1 MPDYPDDDSLFVRVE
16 GYKVILQ
23 DLEAVRQILENM
35 QEAVHVLNQVEDV
48 KEQSIKTFL
57 ENVDRLNDKLESIE
71 GEMPRL
77 KDLEG
82 GGSVKITSDGSQQ
95 QQTGGKQMQQRG
107 SKQVQQ
113 SGNQQSRQPGGQR
126 SQQGGGQQVQ
136 QQPEG
141 KEAVDD
147 SIRDLHDELKGLK
160 DELNDL

>member
-35 QEAVHVLNQVEDV
+35 KEAIHVLNQVESV
-48 KEQSIKTFL
+48 KEQSIETFL
-57 ENVDRLNDKLESIE
+57 ENVDRLNDKLESVE

-82 GGSVKITSDGSQQ
+82 GGSVQITADQQQVKQQ
-95 QQTGGKQMQQRG
+95 QQAAAGQHQAPPPQQA
-107 SKQVQQ
+107 QQ
-113 SGNQQSRQPGGQR
+113 AQAGD
-126 SQQGGGQQVQ
+126 
-136 QQPEG
+136 G

-147 SIRDLHDELKGLK
+147 SIRELHDELKGLK
-160 DELNDL
+160 DELNDI